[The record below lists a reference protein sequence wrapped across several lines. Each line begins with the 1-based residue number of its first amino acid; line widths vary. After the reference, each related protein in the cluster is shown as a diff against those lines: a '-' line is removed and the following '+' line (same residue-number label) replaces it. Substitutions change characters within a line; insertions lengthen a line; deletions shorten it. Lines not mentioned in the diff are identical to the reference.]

1 MAVERISESEYAVI
15 APLWDSA
22 PLTAVEIADRVAAD
36 NDWTL
41 QTVKTL
47 LSRLVAKGAVAFEAQ
62 GRRYLYRPLI
72 ARNDHAV
79 AESRRLIDRLFAGRV
94 SPLVAQLAKRDA
106 LSEDD
111 IAEIEALLKDLRG

>member
-1 MAVERISESEYAVI
+1 MTVERISESEYAVI
-15 APLWDSA
+15 EPLWDKA
-22 PLTAVEIADRVAAD
+22 PLTAVEIAERVAKD

-47 LSRLVAKGAVAFEAQ
+47 LSRLVAKGAVAFETQ

-72 ARNDHAV
+72 ARSDHAV
-79 AESRRLIDRLFAGRV
+79 SESRRLLDRLFAGRV
-94 SPLVAQLAKRDA
+94 SPLVAQLAKSDA

-111 IAEIEALLKDLRG
+111 IAEIEALLKELRA